1 MKQTGLPLLLL
12 TIIPFFAFLTGCDF
26 NTAEE
31 KEFNRQLD
39 NITLEKQVRFSD
51 LEMLQSFTRVCIL
64 RPYAIRA
71 SGQEQSLEKLFPNI
85 NYGPMKN
92 EIFNAA
98 NDDAKW
104 SIYLINGQN
113 IEGRL
118 SIKSRSIKS
127 DVPFES
133 GCYAPERVC
142 LKKLQEQKSVF
153 VNLSVCN

>member
-1 MKQTGLPLLLL
+1 MKRTGLQPLLLA
-12 TIIPFFAFLTGCDF
+12 IIPFLAFLTGCDLS
-26 NTAEE
+26 TATE
-31 KEFNRQLD
+31 KEFNRQLE
-39 NITLEKQVRFSD
+39 NMSLEKQVKFSD
-51 LEMLQSFTRVCIL
+51 LEMLQGSTQICIL
-64 RPYAIRA
+64 RPYSIRA
-71 SGQEQSLEKLFPNI
+71 SGQERSLEKLFPNI
-85 NYGPMKN
+85 NYGPLKN
-92 EIFNAA
+92 EIFKAA
-98 NDDAKW
+98 NDDSKW

-142 LKKLQEQKSVF
+142 LEKLQEQKSEF